1 MQAYSEEK
9 KKFNLKLRIYRK
21 ELFDVIIPFVK
32 RKGFLINGFQYHDT
46 KTKKNETIE
55 FYGYYYLLEN
65 FGFRWT
71 YPTLEFEYNITLS
84 SDKKSS

>member
-1 MQAYSEEK
+1 MSTNQDTTAHILLLKFHGQKALSDILQAYSEEK

-21 ELFDVIIPFVK
+21 GLFDVIIPFVK

-55 FYGYYYLLEN
+55 FYGY
-65 FGFRWT
+65 
-71 YPTLEFEYNITLS
+71 
-84 SDKKSS
+84 